1 MRLHRH
7 DEIVETMAR
16 AIYDNPQYKLLSKL
30 QICEPLNLPPFDK
43 TAPTVQ
49 EAYRGY
55 ANAALDAFLEEVVK
69 LGVGKIV
76 TVYGENLVLEMET
89 EK

>member
-7 DEIVETMAR
+7 DEIVEAMA
-16 AIYDNPQYKLLSKL
+16 KCL
-30 QICEPLNLPPFDK
+30 QERNGFLYQPI
-43 TAPTVQ
+43 
-49 EAYRGY
+49 AYHTD
-55 ANAALDAFLEEVVK
+55 AAAALDAFLEEVVR